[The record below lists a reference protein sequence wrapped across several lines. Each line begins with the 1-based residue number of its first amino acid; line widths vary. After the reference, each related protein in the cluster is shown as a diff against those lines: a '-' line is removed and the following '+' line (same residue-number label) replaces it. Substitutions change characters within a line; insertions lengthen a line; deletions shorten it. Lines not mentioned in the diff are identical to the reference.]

1 MVVEILTT
9 LVSEFEGRFADENTT
24 IWAAFPSLLPASNT
38 FLDPDVLKPLL
49 EYTFSIP
56 YFKDLKEDCG
66 TDEDLFQQFKA
77 ECQTFRMPLRKE
89 FANHEADTVLNAMVS
104 KSENNHVGKVLW
116 AVMKTAVVTGYSTST
131 VENSFSARKR
141 VDKAERRRLS
151 PYKQGNLSLLHFESK
166 FLNDVSFEQFA
177 EVWNKDKHR
186 MRI

>member
-1 MVVEILTT
+1 MEPARLADSVITAALPGYRTATPSRPELRGMVVEILTT

-38 FLDPDVLKPLL
+38 FLDPDDLKPLL

-56 YFKDLKEDCG
+56 YFKDCG

-116 AVMKTAVVTGYSTST
+116 AVM
-131 VENSFSARKR
+131 
-141 VDKAERRRLS
+141 
-151 PYKQGNLSLLHFESK
+151 
-166 FLNDVSFEQFA
+166 
-177 EVWNKDKHR
+177 
-186 MRI
+186 